1 MYLSE
6 ICAKEYIMRP
16 SISTAAAKFFFIF
29 LFSFCG
35 YTAFSWGL
43 TGHRVVAE
51 IAENHLSKKARK
63 GIKELIGKETL
74 AWWSNWSDFIKSDT
88 SYRYAGRWH
97 YINMPGNMSKEHFI
111 DSIQKQPGTNL
122 YSQIKLLSTQVGDKS
137 LSKGERQFALYFL
150 VHLVGDLHQPMH
162 IGRQEDLGG
171 NRVEVSW
178 FGTKTNLHAVWDTDL
193 IDFQQYSYKEY
204 ATLLDIANKG
214 QIKQWQESAL
224 EEWFYESYV
233 LANAIYGFTPPA
245 SKLSYEYNFRFQQT
259 LNDQL
264 LKGGLRLA
272 AILNQCFK

>member
-1 MYLSE
+1 
-6 ICAKEYIMRP
+6 MRP
-16 SISTAAAKFFFIF
+16 LITSHIAKFFLSF
-29 LFSFCG
+29 LLLFAC

-51 IAENHLSKKARK
+51 IAENHLSKKAKK

-97 YINMPGNMSKEHFI
+97 YINMPGNMSKDHFI

-122 YSQIKLLSTQVGDKS
+122 YSQIKLLSAQVGDKS
-137 LSKGERQFALYFL
+137 LAKKERQFALYFL

-178 FGTKTNLHAVWDTDL
+178 FGKKTNLHAVWDTDL

-204 ATLLDIANKG
+204 ASLLDIASKA
-214 QIKQWQESAL
+214 QVKQWQESAL

-233 LANAIYGFTPPA
+233 LANTIYNFTPPEA
-245 SKLSYEYNFRFQQT
+245 KLSYEYNFRFQQT